1 MPLAARIADPTNHP
15 GAIAPGPGKPPRV
28 FIEKMMG
35 ARVGDMHVCAF
46 PPPAGPHPPN
56 KIEAGSVTVYLG
68 GMPAAR
74 VGDLCSCGAQV
85 ALGAFTVN
93 IGP

>member
-1 MPLAARIADPTNHP
+1 MSLAARIADPTNHP
-15 GAIAPGPGKPPRV
+15 GAIAPGPGVPPRV

-35 ARVGDMHVCAF
+35 ARMGDLHICAF

-56 KIEAGSVTVYLG
+56 TIAFGSATVFLG

-74 VGDLCSCGAQV
+74 IGDTCGCGAQISF
-85 ALGAFTVN
+85 GAFTVH

>member
-15 GAIAPGPGKPPRV
+15 GAIAPGPVPPPRV
-28 FIEKMMG
+28 FIEQKM
-35 ARVGDMHVCAF
+35 AACVGDLHTCAF

-56 KIEAGSVTVYLG
+56 KIEVGSTTVYFG
-68 GMPAAR
+68 GRPAAR
-74 VGDLCSCGAQV
+74 VNDLCSCGAQIFI
-85 ALGAFTVN
+85 GAFTVS